1 MPTNKI
7 KIELFGAIL
16 MVLISIFSLTSA
28 TYAWFVSNSTV
39 KSISSTIAAKGN
51 GFVLQIVK
59 AGDDLNYG
67 SDQALSSITVGHD
80 ISPSSTDDCLT
91 WHVPKNWNE
100 TTTKVVT
107 YQVPPSLQ
115 TDGTYTIGGKDYY
128 AYIVGDY
135 TVYTITNTGNA
146 DIYLDN
152 SVEGGAIQVLAAQEN
167 GTFVPVSTRVAAS
180 LRVGIAINDVLK
192 VVYAPVEPDGEG
204 NDNNPT
210 AGWGVVRDTSSTKP
224 ASYSHISGDNY
235 IDQNGKNWAVTK
247 TAEGDYTLGG
257 LNSLKIA
264 ENVTSTG
271 VNMKIYVWMEG
282 TDSDCINSVV
292 NDDQTKYA
300 VNVQLAGIAN

>member
-1 MPTNKI
+1 MSTNKI
-7 KIELFGAIL
+7 KIELLGAII

-39 KSISSTIAAKGN
+39 KSISSTIVAKGN

-59 AGDDLNYG
+59 TGEDLNYG

-80 ISPSSTDDCLT
+80 ISPSSTEDCLT
-91 WHVPKNWNE
+91 WYVPRNWNE

-115 TDGTYTIGGKDYY
+115 LDGTYTIGGKDYY
-128 AYIVGDY
+128 AFIVGDY

-152 SVEGGAIQVLAAQEN
+152 SVEGGAIQVLAVQEN
-167 GTFVPVSTRVAAS
+167 GTFVPVSTKVAAS

-192 VVYAPVEPDGEG
+192 VVYAPVEPIGEG

-210 AGWGVVRDTSSTKP
+210 AGWGVVQDNTSTKP
-224 ASYSHISGDNY
+224 PSYSHISGSNY
-235 IDQNGKNWAVTK
+235 VDQNGKNWAVTK
-247 TAEGDYTLGG
+247 TPEGDYTLGG
-257 LNSLKIA
+257 LDSMKVA

-282 TDSDCINSVV
+282 TDSDCTNSVV

-300 VNVQLAGIAN
+300 VNIQLAGITN